1 MIKHSSITP
10 TQLRSLIRSGKLAF
24 AGNQRLKIYGTLS
37 CSSGNRMKKENRVFF
52 KDEDEALEAGFRPCG
67 HCLKIE
73 LIRWNG
79 SLYAVIKQPQLVN
92 YLPTIIKEPQ

>member
-37 CSSGNRMKKENRVFF
+37 CSSGKRMKRENRVFF
-52 KDEDEALEAGFRPCG
+52 ENETEANQGGYRPCG
-67 HCLKIE
+67 HCM
-73 LIRWNG
+73 
-79 SLYAVIKQPQLVN
+79 
-92 YLPTIIKEPQ
+92 KEQYRLWRAAMI